1 MENKRTV
8 VLKQTVLGDGV
19 PKICIPVTGVTEREI
34 LEQAR
39 AAAAE
44 KPDLLE
50 WRADFYEKT
59 GEREAAEKVLTAVSD
74 ICGQIPIL
82 FTFRSAAEG
91 GNRAISTEAY
101 RELNLWAAERP
112 ETDMIDVEGCMDGL
126 DAGSLVAA
134 VQKAGKPVAA
144 SCHFF
149 SRTPDRAE
157 MLSVLEELERTG
169 ADILK
174 LAVMPSCPGDVLALL
189 EVTAEMDGRTERPL
203 ITMSMG
209 RLGAVSRVSG
219 RLTGSALTFGTA
231 GAASAPGQLP
241 AAELRRMLELL

>member
-1 MENKRTV
+1 MNNKKTV
-8 VLKQTVLGDGV
+8 VLKQTALGDGV

-34 LEQAR
+34 MEQAR

-134 VQKAGKPVAA
+134 VQKAGKPVVA

-149 SRTPDRAE
+149 SRMPDRAE

-241 AAELRRMLELL
+241 VAELRRMLELL